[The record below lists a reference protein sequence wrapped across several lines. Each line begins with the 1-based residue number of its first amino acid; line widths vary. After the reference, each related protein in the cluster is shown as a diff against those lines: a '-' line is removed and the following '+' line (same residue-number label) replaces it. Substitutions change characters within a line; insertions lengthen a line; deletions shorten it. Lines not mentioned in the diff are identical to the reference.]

1 MRWSHTIHSDIK
13 KRLAKALALK
23 QSGED
28 EVTNDSDHD
37 EEKSKKPAKATVA
50 HGEKTA
56 KKAGNASSPDHVEKV
71 EKAEKTGKASADHGE
86 KKPKKSRK
94 ATTDVDEEREPK
106 KRRAGAATIK
116 AKAKTTADAGDV

>member
-56 KKAGNASSPDHVEKV
+56 KKAGNASSTDHV

-116 AKAKTTADAGDV
+116 AKAKATADAGDV